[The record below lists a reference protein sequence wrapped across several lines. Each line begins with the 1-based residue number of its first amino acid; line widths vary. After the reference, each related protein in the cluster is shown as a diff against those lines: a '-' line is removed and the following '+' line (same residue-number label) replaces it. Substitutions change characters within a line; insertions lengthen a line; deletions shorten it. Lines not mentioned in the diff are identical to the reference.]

1 VAKSSLFPGRDP
13 LGRLSV
19 LYLTNQLPFP
29 AHSGGQLREAQL
41 LARLA
46 EAVDVRLGVL
56 TGHYDRDLEHAE
68 LALPHCSELSLFE
81 SVPVPSEGPPDDV
94 PERVWAYH
102 SAAFRDWLR
111 PRLRATEVDVV
122 HVEGYFLARQL
133 PGQGAVPLV
142 VVEENIEYVL
152 DREREAAGHRRG
164 ARWPVSRALEHDV
177 WSAATLV
184 GAVSDHDAGVIRR
197 DCPRARVV
205 LTPNGCDHLPGP
217 EPRVHTGIGT
227 RVAFVGNYGWAPT
240 RDGAWELVRRI
251 WPRIRRAM
259 PEARL
264 TLAGADMPGDLAAA
278 AGAVAGID
286 VVGEVS
292 SVLPTLAGADVF
304 VCPIR
309 TGSGVKVKMVEA
321 MHAGCAIVCTSAAT
335 RGLPEGAG
343 SAVVVADDE
352 HEFADAVV
360 ALLGDAGRRSV
371 LSSRAVDLIQGLPT
385 WDQAAKILLGHWQ
398 RAAAQRVTGALS
410 SGRSGPGLV
419 TGAGSGTPPR

>member
-1 VAKSSLFPGRDP
+1 MGRCVTAVARSSFFPGRDP
-13 LGRLSV
+13 LGRMSV
-19 LYLTNQLPFP
+19 LYITNQLPFP

-46 EAVDVRLGVL
+46 EAVDVRLAVL
-56 TGHYDRDLEHAE
+56 TGHYDRDLEHAG

-81 SVPVPSEGPPDDV
+81 SVPAPPEGPPDDV

-122 HVEGYFLARQL
+122 HVEGYFLAGQL
-133 PGQGAVPLV
+133 PRQDGVPLV

-164 ARWPVSRALEHDV
+164 ARWPVSRTLEHDV
-177 WSAATLV
+177 WSAPTSVA
-184 GAVSDHDAGVIRR
+184 AVSEHDAGVIRR

-205 LTPNGCDHLPGP
+205 LTPNGCDHLPGTW
-217 EPRVHTGIGT
+217 PRVHTGIGS

-278 AGAVAGID
+278 AGVAAGID
-286 VVGEVS
+286 IAGEVP
-292 SVLPTLAGADVF
+292 SVLPTLVGADIF
-304 VCPIR
+304 ACPIR

-321 MHAGCAIVCTSAAT
+321 MHSGCAIVCTSAAT
-335 RGLPEGAG
+335 RGLPEGAA
-343 SAVVVADDE
+343 SAVVLADGEDA
-352 HEFADAVV
+352 FADAVV
-360 ALLGDAGRRSV
+360 ALLGDAHRRSA
-371 LSSRAVDLIQGLPT
+371 LSRRAAELIQELPT
-385 WDQAAKILLGHWQ
+385 WDEAAKILLNHWQ
-398 RAAAQRVTGALS
+398 RAAAGRVTGAA
-410 SGRSGPGLV
+410 P
-419 TGAGSGTPPR
+419 